1 MDKTIYRNRLSALRR
16 LMADKGIDAY
26 LIVSDDDHA
35 SEYVGDYFKC
45 REFLSGF
52 DGSAGSLVITQ
63 TEAGLWTDGRYFLQA
78 REQLGGTGITLQ
90 KMGEPDVPAIPAY
103 LASVLQD
110 GQCLGYDGRTIRAG
124 YAAEIEAALAG
135 KQIRYV
141 QTEDLV
147 GQIWKD
153 RPPFPEHPVW
163 ILPDSYVG
171 RSRAEKLA
179 MVRKQMAQAGAERY
193 LLASLDDIAW
203 LYNIRG
209 NDIAYNPVVLSYT
222 IIEQEQ
228 AILYGTLSAFSDEV
242 RKQLEADSILL
253 RPYLQVY
260 EDLKALAA
268 ESSVML
274 DPSTSNVALLSCIPE
289 GVKVIRQ
296 TNPTTL
302 FKVVKTPEE
311 MENERKAH
319 VQDGVAVTKLIY
331 WLKQMQ
337 DSQELKEGKITE
349 QVVRKKLEAL
359 RKEREGYLDQS
370 FAPIIAAGAHGAIVH
385 YEPTEATDIPL
396 VEHSFVL
403 MDTGGQY
410 WQGTTDITRTV
421 SIGTLTDTQK
431 AHYTAVLRGNLNL
444 GAARFKHGCT
454 GMNLDVLARTP
465 LWELGLDY
473 NHGTGH
479 GVGYLLNVHEGPN
492 AIRFKEA
499 GGKAGAVLEEGMI
512 TSNEPGL
519 YLEGQYGIRV
529 ENLVLCKKAE
539 QTEYGQFMEFET
551 LTVVPHDRAAIL
563 PEQMSKRE
571 LALLNAYHKTVYE
584 TISPYLTEEER
595 KWLKEETREIV

>member
-179 MVRKQMAQAGAERY
+179 MVRKQMEQAGAERY

-260 EDLKALAA
+260 EDLKILPA

-302 FKVVKTPEE
+302 FKAVKTPEE

-479 GVGYLLNVHEGPN
+479 GVGYLLNVHEDPN

>member
-179 MVRKQMAQAGAERY
+179 MVRKQMEQAGAERY

-260 EDLKALAA
+260 EDLKALVA

>member
-337 DSQELKEGKITE
+337 DSQELKGGKITE

>member
-260 EDLKALAA
+260 EDLKILPA

-302 FKVVKTPEE
+302 FKAVKMPEE

>member
-179 MVRKQMAQAGAERY
+179 MVRKQMEQAGAERY

-260 EDLKALAA
+260 EDLKILPA

-302 FKVVKTPEE
+302 FKVVKMPEE

-551 LTVVPHDRAAIL
+551 LTMVPHDRAAIL

>member
-260 EDLKALAA
+260 EDLKILPA

-302 FKVVKTPEE
+302 FKAVKMPEE

-551 LTVVPHDRAAIL
+551 LTMVPHDRAAIL

>member
-179 MVRKQMAQAGAERY
+179 MVRKQMEQAGAERY

-260 EDLKALAA
+260 EDLKILPA

-302 FKVVKTPEE
+302 FKAVKTPEE

-551 LTVVPHDRAAIL
+551 LTMVPHDRAAIL

>member
-260 EDLKALAA
+260 EDLKILPA

-302 FKVVKTPEE
+302 FKAVKTPEE

>member
-179 MVRKQMAQAGAERY
+179 MVRKQMEQAGAERY

-260 EDLKALAA
+260 EDLKILPA

-302 FKVVKTPEE
+302 FKAVKTPEE

-479 GVGYLLNVHEGPN
+479 GVGYLLNVHEDPN

-551 LTVVPHDRAAIL
+551 LTMVPHDRAAIL

>member
-179 MVRKQMAQAGAERY
+179 MVRKQMEQAGAERY

-260 EDLKALAA
+260 EDLKILPA

-302 FKVVKTPEE
+302 FKAVKMPEE

-551 LTVVPHDRAAIL
+551 LTMVPHDRAAIL

>member
-1 MDKTIYRNRLSALRR
+1 MPHMDKTIYRNRLSALRR

-179 MVRKQMAQAGAERY
+179 MVRKQMEQAGAERY

-260 EDLKALAA
+260 EDLKILPA

-302 FKVVKTPEE
+302 FKAVKMPEE

-529 ENLVLCKKAE
+529 ENLV
-539 QTEYGQFMEFET
+539 
-551 LTVVPHDRAAIL
+551 
-563 PEQMSKRE
+563 RE
-571 LALLNAYHKTVYE
+571 AM
-584 TISPYLTEEER
+584 I
-595 KWLKEETREIV
+595 W

>member
-179 MVRKQMAQAGAERY
+179 MVRKQMEQAGAERY

-260 EDLKALAA
+260 EDLKILPA

-302 FKVVKTPEE
+302 FKAVKMPEE

>member
-179 MVRKQMAQAGAERY
+179 MVRKQMEQAGAERY

-302 FKVVKTPEE
+302 FKAVKMPEE

>member
-1 MDKTIYRNRLSALRR
+1 MDKTIYRNRLSALHR

-26 LIVSDDDHA
+26 LIVSDDYHA
-35 SEYVGDYFKC
+35 SEYVGEYFKC

-78 REQLGGTGITLQ
+78 REQLDGTGITLQ

-103 LASVLQD
+103 LAGVLQD

-153 RPPFPEHPVW
+153 RPAFPEHPVW

-171 RSRAEKLA
+171 KSRAEKLA
-179 MVRKQMAQAGAERY
+179 MVREHMAQAGAERY

-222 IIEQEQ
+222 IIEQER
-228 AILYGTLSAFSDEV
+228 AVLYAALSAFSEEV
-242 RKQLEADSILL
+242 RKQLEADGIIL

-260 EDLKALAA
+260 EDLKQLPV
-268 ESSVML
+268 ESSLML
-274 DPSTSNVALLSCIPE
+274 DQATSNVALLSCIPE
-289 GVKVIRQ
+289 GVKVIKQ

-302 FKVVKTPEE
+302 FKAVKTPEE

-319 VQDGVAVTKLIY
+319 IQDGVAVTKIIY

-337 DSQELKEGKITE
+337 NSQEWKEGRITE

-359 RKEREGYLDQS
+359 RQEREGYLDQS

-454 GMNLDVLARTP
+454 GMHLDVLARTP

-529 ENLVLCKKAE
+529 ENLVLCRKAE

-551 LTVVPHDRAAIL
+551 LTMVPHDRAAIL

-595 KWLKEETREIV
+595 KWLKEETREIG

>member
-179 MVRKQMAQAGAERY
+179 MVRKQMEQAGAERY

-302 FKVVKTPEE
+302 FKAVKMPEE

-421 SIGTLTDTQK
+421 SIGTLTGTQK

-551 LTVVPHDRAAIL
+551 LTMVPHDRAAIL

>member
-260 EDLKALAA
+260 EDLKILPA

-337 DSQELKEGKITE
+337 DSQELKGGKITE

>member
-260 EDLKALAA
+260 EDLKILPA

-302 FKVVKTPEE
+302 FKAVKTPEE

-551 LTVVPHDRAAIL
+551 LTMVPHDRAAIL

>member
-78 REQLGGTGITLQ
+78 REQLDGTGITLQ
-90 KMGEPDVPAIPAY
+90 KMGEPDVPSIPSY

-124 YAAEIEAALAG
+124 YAAEIERALAG
-135 KQIRYV
+135 KQIRYA

-153 RPPFPEHPVW
+153 RPAFPKHPVW
-163 ILPDSYVG
+163 ILPDAYVG
-171 RSRAEKLA
+171 RSRAEKLT
-179 MVRKQMAQAGAERY
+179 MVREQMAQAGAERY

-209 NDIAYNPVVLSYT
+209 NDIAYNPVVMSYT
-222 IIEQEQ
+222 ILEQEQ

-242 RKQLEADSILL
+242 RKQLEADGVVL

-260 EDLKALAA
+260 EDLQRLPV

-274 DPSTSNVALLSCIPE
+274 DPSTSNVALLSCMPE

>member
-179 MVRKQMAQAGAERY
+179 MVRKQMEQAGAERY

-260 EDLKALAA
+260 EDLKILPA

-302 FKVVKTPEE
+302 FKVVKMPEE

-551 LTVVPHDRAAIL
+551 LTMVPHDRAAIL

-595 KWLKEETREIV
+595 KWLKEETS